1 VIRPIYAMESYIRRK
16 PVLGG
21 KEENCLL
28 QGTSAYNVERKEV
41 NVGAYE
47 AGAITFNDAIVPLSR
62 R

>member
-1 VIRPIYAMESYIRRK
+1 MESYIRRK